1 MFDRD
6 KRISIRNSRLL
17 SFFSTPSRISDSLV
31 SRYRIQDSENA
42 ALPLSSVSEN
52 VIGLIGVGR
61 SNVWPVVGHVFG
73 ATVQLSA
80 ATRDFP
86 VHGHLHASQTPK
98 GCSFTRPPSAGRMGG
113 WHEILPV
120 AWVKSRD
127 GGWREEGA
135 AGGLESDGAQVPKQT
150 YDLNGSNRFLVG
162 NLPWKIDT
170 KLCRVEGQR
179 RGELWSSTS
188 TILQPVD
195 SQILVIFSTPARPG
209 FVVPFLYRIEP
220 RFDSTII
227 DVKRSVFLRVEIF
240 FTILTIFTWIN
251 KLWLIC
257 TSSIQRQI

>member
-1 MFDRD
+1 MIAINEFPSASE
-6 KRISIRNSRLL
+6 ILVYYL
-17 SFFSTPSRISDSLV
+17 FPTPSRISDSLV

-98 GCSFTRPPSAGRMGG
+98 GCSFTQPPSAGRMGG

-179 RGELWSSTS
+179 RGELWSSTCFAS
-188 TILQPVD
+188 RSFDPSIPKYSLFFQHRLDQDLSSLFCTG
-195 SQILVIFSTPARPG
+195 SN
-209 FVVPFLYRIEP
+209 

-240 FTILTIFTWIN
+240 
-251 KLWLIC
+251 
-257 TSSIQRQI
+257 

>member
-1 MFDRD
+1 MYSVQPCSWAQPRV
-6 KRISIRNSRLL
+6 ISLCTAICTHHKPQKGAL
-17 SFFSTPSRISDSLV
+17 SPSHHR
-31 SRYRIQDSENA
+31 
-42 ALPLSSVSEN
+42 
-52 VIGLIGVGR
+52 
-61 SNVWPVVGHVFG
+61 
-73 ATVQLSA
+73 
-80 ATRDFP
+80 
-86 VHGHLHASQTPK
+86 
-98 GCSFTRPPSAGRMGG
+98 RMGG

-179 RGELWSSTS
+179 RGELWSSTCFAS
-188 TILQPVD
+188 RSFNPSIPKYSLFFQHRLDQDLSSLFCTG
-195 SQILVIFSTPARPG
+195 SN
-209 FVVPFLYRIEP
+209 

-240 FTILTIFTWIN
+240 WEYRQFLLERISFGM
-251 KLWLIC
+251 WLIC
-257 TSSIQRQI
+257 TKNIFDSGTGNKYSRSWYAEV